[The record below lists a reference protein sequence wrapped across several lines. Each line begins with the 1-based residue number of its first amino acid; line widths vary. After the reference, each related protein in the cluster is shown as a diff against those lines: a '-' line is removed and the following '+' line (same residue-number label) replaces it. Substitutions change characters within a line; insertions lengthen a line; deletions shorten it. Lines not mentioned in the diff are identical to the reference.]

1 MRYSE
6 LTQKLK
12 EAGCYI
18 VRDGSR
24 HDMWYSPITGKK
36 FPVGRL
42 KTQEVP
48 PGTLNSILRDSGMK

>member
-24 HDMWYSPITGKK
+24 HDMWYLSLIH
-36 FPVGRL
+36 
-42 KTQEVP
+42 
-48 PGTLNSILRDSGMK
+48 I